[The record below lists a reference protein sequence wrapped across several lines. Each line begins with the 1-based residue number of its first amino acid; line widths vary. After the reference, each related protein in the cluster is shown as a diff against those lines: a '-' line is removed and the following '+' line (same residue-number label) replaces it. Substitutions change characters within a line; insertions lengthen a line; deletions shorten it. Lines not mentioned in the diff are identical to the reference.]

1 MTTSSPDVPRSFLCR
16 LRAYRPNPSVLLFI
30 ATIAAIMI
38 ANSPWSETYNAFLN
52 FPVQIVIGGV
62 ELFRHAGHTMTVSQV
77 VNDALMAIF
86 FFLVGLEIKQE
97 LLVGELSSPK
107 KALLPVIAAL
117 GGMVVPVLFFFAVAH
132 EYPQSIGAAIP
143 MATDIAFAL
152 AVVTALGPRV
162 PKGLRIFLAAL
173 AVVDDIG
180 GIIVIALFYSSHI
193 AWLPLGIGFALLGI
207 VFLLGRLRVHTLEP
221 YIILGIAIWALFLQ
235 SGIHPTIAG
244 VLLALLLPAG
254 TQVHIGKLSSSL
266 HDLTSRLRGEARE
279 AKGAVVLSHEQ
290 LEIIGE
296 IKETATKAISPVQIL
311 EHAIA
316 PLVNYFI
323 LPLFAFVN
331 AGITFGGISPEGLL
345 GVPLAILLGLFP
357 GKAVGITLFTWVSI
371 RLRLCIAP
379 EGMTFRRL
387 VSLSVLGGIGFTV
400 SLFIANLSYDSPEL
414 VGLLNEAKLGI
425 FVGTILSGVVGYLL
439 LSAIRPDEDIAGGKG
454 QP

>member
-30 ATIAAIMI
+30 ATIAAIVI

-117 GGMVVPVLFFFAVAH
+117 GGMVVPVLFFLAVAH
-132 EYPQSIGAAIP
+132 EHPQSIGAAIP

-193 AWLPLGIGFALLGI
+193 AWLPLGIGFALLAL
-207 VFLLGRLRVHTLEP
+207 VFVLGRLKVHTLEP
-221 YIILGIAIWALFLQ
+221 YIILGIIIWALFLQ

-254 TQVHIGKLSSSL
+254 TQMHIGKLSTSL
-266 HDLTSRLRGEARE
+266 HELTSRLRGEARE

-296 IKETATKAISPVQIL
+296 IKDTATKAISPVQIL

-331 AGITFGGISPEGLL
+331 AGITFGGISSEGLL

-371 RLRLCIAP
+371 RLRLCVAP
-379 EGMTFRRL
+379 LGMTFRRL

-400 SLFIANLSYDSPEL
+400 SLFIANLSYDSPEF

-425 FVGTILSGVVGYLL
+425 FVGSILSGVVGYLL
-439 LSAIRPDEDIAGGKG
+439 LRAIRPDEDRVGR
-454 QP
+454 

>member
-1 MTTSSPDVPRSFLCR
+1 MTTTTPDVSGSFLSR

-30 ATIAAIMI
+30 ATIAAVVI
-38 ANSPWSETYNAFLN
+38 ANSPWSHAYTAFLN

-97 LLVGELSSPK
+97 LLVGELSSPR

-117 GGMVVPVLFFFAVAH
+117 GGMIVPVLFFLAVVH
-132 EYPQSIGAAIP
+132 EQPQSIGAAIP

-193 AWLPLGIGFALLGI
+193 AWLPLGIGFALLGL
-207 VFLLGRLRVHTLEP
+207 VFLLGRLKIHTLEP

-425 FVGTILSGVVGYLL
+425 FVGTILSGVVGYILL
-439 LSAIRPDEDIAGGKG
+439 RAIRPEEDGDRR
-454 QP
+454 

>member
-30 ATIAAIMI
+30 ATIAAIVI
-38 ANSPWSETYNAFLN
+38 ANSRWSEAYNAFLN
-52 FPVQIVIGGV
+52 YPVQIIVGGV
-62 ELFRHAGHTMTVSQV
+62 ELFKHAGHTMTVSQV

-117 GGMVVPVLFFFAVAH
+117 GGMVVPVLFFLAVAH
-132 EYPQSIGAAIP
+132 EHPQSIGAAIP

-193 AWLPLGIGFALLGI
+193 AWLPLGIGFALLAL
-207 VFLLGRLRVHTLEP
+207 VFVLGRLKVHTLEP
-221 YIILGIAIWALFLQ
+221 YIILGIIIWALFLQ

-254 TQVHIGKLSSSL
+254 TQMHIGKLSTSL
-266 HDLTSRLRGEARE
+266 HELTSRLRGEARE

-296 IKETATKAISPVQIL
+296 IKDTATKAISPVQIL
-311 EHAIA
+311 EYAIA

-331 AGITFGGISPEGLL
+331 AGITFGGISSEGLL

-400 SLFIANLSYDSPEL
+400 SLFIANLSYDSPEF

-425 FVGTILSGVVGYLL
+425 FVGSILSGVVGYLL
-439 LSAIRPDEDIAGGKG
+439 LRAIRPDEDGVGR
-454 QP
+454 

>member
-30 ATIAAIMI
+30 ATIAAIVI
-38 ANSPWSETYNAFLN
+38 ANSRWSEAYNAFLN
-52 FPVQIVIGGV
+52 YPVQIIVGGV
-62 ELFRHAGHTMTVSQV
+62 ELFKHAGHTMTVSQV

-117 GGMVVPVLFFFAVAH
+117 GGMVVPVLFFLAVAH
-132 EYPQSIGAAIP
+132 EHPQSIGAAIP

-193 AWLPLGIGFALLGI
+193 AWLPLGIGFALLAL
-207 VFLLGRLRVHTLEP
+207 VFVLGRLKVHTLEP
-221 YIILGIAIWALFLQ
+221 YIILGIIIWALFLQ

-254 TQVHIGKLSSSL
+254 TQMHIGKLSTSL
-266 HDLTSRLRGEARE
+266 HELTSRLRGEARE

-296 IKETATKAISPVQIL
+296 IKDTATKAISPVQIL

-331 AGITFGGISPEGLL
+331 AGITFGGISSEGLL

-400 SLFIANLSYDSPEL
+400 SLFIANLSYDSPEF

-425 FVGTILSGVVGYLL
+425 FVGSILSGVVGYLL
-439 LSAIRPDEDIAGGKG
+439 LRAIRPDEDGVGR
-454 QP
+454 